1 MENIFNQ
8 VRNLSLIDKP
18 QTWTAEEL
26 FLLSLMYKKG
36 TNGYSGL
43 IEQKTEYSLYILFG
57 TIIVASTFNN
67 LIYFQFSLVFFFYFL
82 V

>member
-1 MENIFNQ
+1 MENSFNQ
-8 VRNLSLIDKP
+8 TRNLSLIDSP

-26 FLLSLMYKKG
+26 FLLSLMYKKE

-43 IEQKTEYSLYILFG
+43 IEQKAEYSLYIFLG
-57 TIIVASTFNN
+57 TVIVASMFNN
-67 LIYFQFSLVFFFYFL
+67 LINFQFSLVCFFYFL